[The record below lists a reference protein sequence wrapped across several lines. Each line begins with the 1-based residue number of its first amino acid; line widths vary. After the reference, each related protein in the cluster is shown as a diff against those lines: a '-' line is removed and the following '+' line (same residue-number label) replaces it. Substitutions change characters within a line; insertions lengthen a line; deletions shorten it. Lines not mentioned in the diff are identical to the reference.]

1 MDFEGARFYRDPNHF
16 DVEVWWERGA
26 IVGGIPLLIS
36 SIISI
41 ALLRSLKPLWRA
53 SEQQNPP
60 TDASHA
66 NMIWLI

>member
-1 MDFEGARFYRDPNHF
+1 M
-16 DVEVWWERGA
+16 
-26 IVGGIPLLIS
+26 GGIPLLIC

-41 ALLRSLKPLWRA
+41 VLLRSLKPLWRA